1 MTDNIRLLI
10 DCPDHRGVVA
20 AVSNFIAL
28 HNGNIVDADQHVS
41 DPPGSTFFM
50 RMEVE
55 SQGFGL
61 GRDEF
66 DAAFSPLARQHGM
79 NWRVWYTNRPR
90 RVAILVS
97 KYAHCLLDLLWRW
110 EAGEL
115 DAEIPMVISNHPDL
129 AGKVQAHGIPFA
141 HLPMTR
147 GAKAEQ
153 EAQVVRLLKEHNVDL
168 VVLARYMQILSAE
181 FLETYGRPV
190 INIHH
195 SFLPA
200 FVGASPYHQ
209 AYARG
214 VKIIGATA
222 HYVTAELD
230 AGPIIHQDV
239 AHISHRDGVEDMI
252 RIGREVE
259 RRVLAQA
266 VRWHLEDRILVD
278 GVRTVV
284 FS

>member
-1 MTDNIRLLI
+1 MSYNIRLLI
-10 DCPDHRGVVA
+10 NCPDHRGVIA
-20 AVSNFIAL
+20 AVSGFIAL
-28 HNGNIVDADQHVS
+28 HNGNILSADEHVS
-41 DPPGSTFFM
+41 EGPDGTFFM
-50 RMEVE
+50 RMEIE

-66 DAAFSPLARQHGM
+66 DAAFAPLARQHGM
-79 NWRVWYTNRPR
+79 TWRVGFTDRPK

-97 KYAHCLLDLLWRW
+97 KQGHCLIDLLWRW

-115 DAEIPMVISNHPDL
+115 DAVIPLVISNHPDL
-129 AGKVQAHGIPFA
+129 AAKVEGQGIPFH
-141 HLPMTR
+141 HLPVTR
-147 GAKAEQ
+147 ETKADQ
-153 EAQVVRLLKEHNVDL
+153 EARVVSLLREHEIDV
-168 VVLARYMQILSAE
+168 VVLARYMQILSPE
-181 FLETYGRPV
+181 FLGSCGQPI

-200 FVGASPYHQ
+200 FVGANPYQQ

-239 AHISHRDGVEDMI
+239 AHISHRDGVDDMV

-266 VRWHLEDRILVD
+266 VRWHLEDRVLVE
-278 GVRTVV
+278 GNRTVV
-284 FS
+284 FE